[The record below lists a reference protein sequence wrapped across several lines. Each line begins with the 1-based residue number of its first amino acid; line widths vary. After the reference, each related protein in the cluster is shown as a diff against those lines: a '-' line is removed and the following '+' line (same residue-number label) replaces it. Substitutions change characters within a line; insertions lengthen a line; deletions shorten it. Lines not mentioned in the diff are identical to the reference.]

1 MANFVNYPGV
11 YRHKSGEIWRPEDTP
26 QNLEITDI
34 NLETGRY
41 GSKSGDSRIIQESW
55 QPCKV
60 SLLFIEIDFLF
71 SLQVT

>member
-41 GSKSGDSRIIQESW
+41 GSKSGDSRIIQES
-55 QPCKV
+55 
-60 SLLFIEIDFLF
+60 
-71 SLQVT
+71 